1 MVLHRFKVQTM
12 GADSGPATL
21 TFGAFDAR
29 KGLQVLLIYGED
41 NWLDDS

>member
-1 MVLHRFKVQTM
+1 M

-29 KGLQVLLIYGED
+29 KRTTGSSHIWGGQLVR
-41 NWLDDS
+41 